1 MKGVFLILG
10 LLMIFAL
17 GTGCRTVP
25 RHLAQEEVVI
35 YYPVEYPVLDPIY
48 IGGPHP
54 LPPPTSP
61 VPRPVIT
68 NPVPPR
74 DPQPKNPNDG
84 GSYNQRDSLQG
95 GGNRNPGETKTY
107 PPVKI
112 PVQNDR
118 VQ

>member
-1 MKGVFLILG
+1 MKVVLFKIG

-35 YYPVEYPVLDPIY
+35 YYPIEYPVLDPQP
-48 IGGPHP
+48 IGGPQ
-54 LPPPTSP
+54 P
-61 VPRPVIT
+61 VPSPTTPVIS
-68 NPVPPR
+68 NPTPPR
-74 DPQPKNPNDG
+74 NPQTKNPNDG
-84 GSYNQRDSLQG
+84 GSYNQRDPLQG

-107 PPVKI
+107 PPVKK